1 MSPPMSFF
9 KLNIDGSAGLQ
20 PGTGGIGGVFRD
32 HTGSW
37 QLGFSEH
44 LHHSTPILAEILTL
58 RKGLIIA
65 KQHQLHPTIIN
76 TDSLLNILSNGHPL
90 YSNIPSECRC
100 LLRELDA
107 ATLVHVFREQ
117 NRVAD
122 QLAKEGK
129 NASLFGASFLLLY
142 VTPLSVQTLLQA
154 DIVGTHSTR
163 LISNNVINP
172 PSRVVAENSMLL
184 SSDTVGENSTP

>member
-1 MSPPMSFF
+1 MMKSEQICFPGRIRF
-9 KLNIDGSAGLQ
+9 KCLIDFGWRLRRYLWG
-20 PGTGGIGGVFRD
+20 PIFGIRE
-32 HTGSW
+32 
-37 QLGFSEH
+37 LG
-44 LHHSTPILAEILTL
+44 
-58 RKGLIIA
+58 
-65 KQHQLHPTIIN
+65 
-76 TDSLLNILSNGHPL
+76 
-90 YSNIPSECRC
+90 C
-100 LLRELDA
+100 LLRKLDA